1 MIYEGGMGLCLEQS
15 LRLLPLII
23 LSPSSTKGELNLRNK
38 GVCETF
44 TTDQERTERYFVFGN
59 TLT

>member
-1 MIYEGGMGLCLEQS
+1 MGLCLEES

-38 GVCETF
+38 RVCETF